1 MRRSLQLWKVWQ
13 KRRSAHAPTW
23 LACSICR
30 VWRLAKRENS
40 EGEVMSRA
48 QSRTP
53 KYEMTVSDIRRNEA
67 RERAAAAAEAVA
79 RALLEK
85 GVEPQLSLRVFAERF
100 RGGDLDSVRN
110 DVKLGHLPV
119 IKSEKNHLRKIDM
132 VAYFSAGAESFLKG
146 LAGEF

>member
-1 MRRSLQLWKVWQ
+1 
-13 KRRSAHAPTW
+13 
-23 LACSICR
+23 
-30 VWRLAKRENS
+30 
-40 EGEVMSRA
+40 MSRA

-85 GVEPQLSLRVFAERF
+85 GVEPQLSLRGFAERF

-146 LAGEF
+146 LAGEL